1 MQQSNAYILTYTIIL
16 TLVCAISLA
25 LASLGLKPFQDAN
38 KELEKKQNILATVMQ
53 VKSREEASS
62 IYEKRVKSYV
72 VDFNGNE
79 VKGKKAEEVD
89 IAGEYKKKAQERQLP
104 IYEILS
110 EDGSK
115 SEYYVLPIYGFGLW
129 NDIWGFVA
137 LKGDLNTI
145 NGVKFEHKGETPGLG
160 ARIATEEVQS
170 RYKDKKIF
178 QGENLAS
185 VMMAKGEMGGG
196 NASIE
201 AFKGKDHEIDGMS
214 GATITGKGLTAML
227 KDYLGCYEKFIKSKK
242 TKS

>member
-79 VKGKKAEEVD
+79 VKGKKAGEVD
-89 IAGEYKKKAQERQLP
+89 IASEYKKKAQERQLP

-110 EDGSK
+110 DDGSK

-160 ARIATEEVQS
+160 ARIATEEIQL

-178 QGENLAS
+178 QGDNLAS
-185 VMMAKGEMGGG
+185 IIMAKGEMGGG

-242 TKS
+242 VKN

>member
-1 MQQSNAYILTYTIIL
+1 MQQSNGYVITYTVIL
-16 TLVCAISLA
+16 TLVCAIALA

-38 KELEKKQNILATVMQ
+38 KELEKKQNILATVMTI
-53 VKSREEASS
+53 KNREEVKD
-62 IYEKRVKSYV
+62 IYKKRVKSYV
-72 VDFNGNE
+72 IDFNGKMLE
-79 VKGKKAEEVD
+79 GKVAED
-89 IAGEYKKKAQERQLP
+89 IDVVAEYKKKAQERQLP

-115 SEYYVLPIYGFGLW
+115 SEYFVLPVYGFGLW

-160 ARIATEEVQS
+160 ARIATDEIQV

-178 QGENLAS
+178 EGENLAS
-185 VMMAKGEMGGG
+185 VIMAKGELGGG
-196 NASIE
+196 DASVE

-227 KDYLGCYEKFIKSKK
+227 KDYLGCYEKFIKAKK
-242 TKS
+242 AKS